1 MTRRSKASS
10 VSTLQPD
17 LFVFGMSSQPATV
30 VCDRDATPV
39 KAVVATTTRPT
50 RTRVAVSAP
59 STPTPDVRKAAADRV
74 LSETRIVSPAD
85 LPDYPPLDQ
94 ELVDR
99 SIAALPPNRIWFTYR
114 AIKEC
119 FGVSRATIA
128 RKVQQGLVPGIRFRG
143 ASVLPDGPVR
153 RFDRNQL
160 RWLLLALRS
169 H

>member
-1 MTRRSKASS
+1 VT
-10 VSTLQPD
+10 
-17 LFVFGMSSQPATV
+17 
-30 VCDRDATPV
+30 
-39 KAVVATTTRPT
+39 
-50 RTRVAVSAP
+50 
-59 STPTPDVRKAAADRV
+59 KAAAARV

>member
-1 MTRRSKASS
+1 MSRRSKASS

-17 LFVFGMSSQPATV
+17 LFAFGMSPQSEPVVQDRNANPVPA
-30 VCDRDATPV
+30 RFPV
-39 KAVVATTTRPT
+39 IACSIVTT
-50 RTRVAVSAP
+50 AVSSTAP
-59 STPTPDVRKAAADRV
+59 PGTKKPSA
-74 LSETRIVSPAD
+74 AD
-85 LPDYPPLDQ
+85 LPEYPLLDQ

-119 FGVSRATIA
+119 FGVSRATVA

>member
-1 MTRRSKASS
+1 MSRRSKASS

-17 LFVFGMSSQPATV
+17 LFAFGMSPQPEPV
-30 VCDRDATPV
+30 VRDRNANPV
-39 KAVVATTTRPT
+39 APKFPVIARSIVTT
-50 RTRVAVSAP
+50 AVS
-59 STPTPDVRKAAADRV
+59 STPTPRTKRPSAASARR
-74 LSETRIVSPAD
+74 ETRSVSVAD

-119 FGVSRATIA
+119 FGVSRATVA

>member
-1 MTRRSKASS
+1 VTTAVSSTAPPGTKKPSAARALRETRS
-10 VSTLQPD
+10 VS
-17 LFVFGMSSQPATV
+17 V
-30 VCDRDATPV
+30 
-39 KAVVATTTRPT
+39 
-50 RTRVAVSAP
+50 
-59 STPTPDVRKAAADRV
+59 
-74 LSETRIVSPAD
+74 AD
-85 LPDYPPLDQ
+85 LPEYPLLDQ

-119 FGVSRATIA
+119 FGVSRATVA

>member
-1 MTRRSKASS
+1 MSRRTKASS
-10 VSTLQPD
+10 ASTLQPD
-17 LFVFGMSSQPATV
+17 LFAFGMSPQPEPV
-30 VCDRDATPV
+30 VQDRNANPV
-39 KAVVATTTRPT
+39 AARFPVIACSIVTT
-50 RTRVAVSAP
+50 AVSSTAP
-59 STPTPDVRKAAADRV
+59 PGTKKPSAARALR
-74 LSETRIVSPAD
+74 ETRSVSVAD
-85 LPDYPPLDQ
+85 LPEYPLLDQ

-119 FGVSRATIA
+119 FGVSRATVA

>member
-1 MTRRSKASS
+1 MSRRSKASS

-17 LFVFGMSSQPATV
+17 LFAFGMSPQSATV
-30 VCDRDATPV
+30 VRDRDANPIE
-39 KAVVATTTRPT
+39 AVIPAITRSASSA
-50 RTRVAVSAP
+50 AVSSP
-59 STPTPDVRKAAADRV
+59 STPPPRVTKPAAARV
-74 LSETRIVSPAD
+74 LRETHIVSLAD

-99 SIAALPPNRIWFTYR
+99 SIAALPPNRIWFTYA
-114 AIKEC
+114 AIREC
-119 FGVSRATIA
+119 FGVSRATVA
-128 RKVQQGLVPGIRFRG
+128 RKVKKGLVPGIRFRG
-143 ASVLPDGPVR
+143 ASVLEDGPVR

>member
-10 VSTLQPD
+10 VSSLQPD
-17 LFVFGMSSQPATV
+17 LFAFGMSPQSATV
-30 VCDRDATPV
+30 VRDRDANPIE
-39 KAVVATTTRPT
+39 AVVPAITRSAST
-50 RTRVAVSAP
+50 SVAVSSPSAP
-59 STPTPDVRKAAADRV
+59 PPRVTKPAAARV
-74 LSETRIVSPAD
+74 LRETRIVSLAD

-99 SIAALPPNRIWFTYR
+99 SIAALPPNRIWFTYAAVR
-114 AIKEC
+114 EC
-119 FGVSRATIA
+119 FGVSRATVA
-128 RKVQQGLVPGIRFRG
+128 RKVKKGLVPGIRFRG
-143 ASVLPDGPVR
+143 ASVLEDGPVR